1 MSELLGRLQDLR
13 KMSGA
18 SSDLLCHE
26 GEEVD
31 GTSVDE

>member
-13 KMSGA
+13 KMSGG

-26 GEEVD
+26 GEE
-31 GTSVDE
+31 GAAR